1 MCGIV
6 NTVEPVHIFNDDD
19 FDRIINGIL
28 IGSITVAS
36 LDPATYFKI
45 AEKLTQGV
53 FSGFGKTLEG
63 LSFGNEDYQMLFDLR
78 ENVYVFSGAK
88 TYQQTREISSLL
100 MTKEGGVNSLSEF
113 KKQAKDVLTQYNVNY
128 LTTEY
133 HSAIAQARSAS
144 QWMDFEKSAGLYPT
158 LEYHTVGDSRV
169 RYSHAVLDGVN
180 KPVNDVFWNKN
191 FPPNDWNC
199 RCTVLQTS
207 DNENTN
213 MQGYK
218 VDQHVN
224 PLFQFNAGKE
234 RLVFSKQHPYFEVAP
249 KDKNNARNNWGLPLP
264 I

>member
-6 NTVEPVHIFNDDD
+6 NKSEPIHVFSDDD
-19 FDRIINGIL
+19 YDRIINGIL
-28 IGSITVAS
+28 IGSITVES
-36 LDPATYFKI
+36 LDPQTYFKI
-45 AEKLTQGV
+45 AEKLTEGV
-53 FSGFGKTLEG
+53 FNGFGKTMDG
-63 LSFGNEDYQMLFDLR
+63 LQFGSEDYQMLFDLR

-88 TYQQTREISSLL
+88 TYQQTREVSGLL
-100 MTKEGGVNSLSEF
+100 TKEGKITSLSDF
-113 KKQAKDVLTQYNVNY
+113 KKQAKEILTQYNVNY

-133 HSAIAQARSAS
+133 NSAIAQARSAS
-144 QWMDFEKSAGLYPT
+144 QWMGFEKDAKLYPS

-169 RYSHAVLDGVN
+169 RYSHAVLDGII

-199 RCTVLQTS
+199 RCTVVQTAS
-207 DNENTN
+207 EENTN

-218 VDQHVN
+218 VNEHVN

-234 RLVFSKQHPYFEVAP
+234 RLVFSDKHPYFEVAP

-264 I
+264 T